1 MSINGPPSSAMNDAV
16 RAAYEA
22 GVLVIVAAGNHKT
35 NACDKSPSQES
46 VAFTVGATVVEDA
59 EGVQTDE
66 RADFSNWGACVDL
79 FAPGDL
85 VQSDWIGSNTAAR
98 SMSGTSM
105 AAPHVAGMTAL
116 YLRYAHQ
123 PTYIPTNHTNSQQT
137 HTPSPKQQA
146 TALLEKAQTG
156 KIDINCEGPEWLK
169 IQCEQTPNKMMHS
182 LFCT

>member
-116 YLRYAHQ
+116 YL
-123 PTYIPTNHTNSQQT
+123 SQQT
-137 HTPSPKQQA
+137 HTPTPKQQA